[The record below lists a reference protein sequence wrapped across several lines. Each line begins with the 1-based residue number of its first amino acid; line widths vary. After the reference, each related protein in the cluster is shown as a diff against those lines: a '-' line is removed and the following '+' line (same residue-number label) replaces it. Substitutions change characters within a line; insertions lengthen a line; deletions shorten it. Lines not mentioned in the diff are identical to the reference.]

1 MGRIAVTGTSSFLG
15 SRILRRLAEERDP
28 DSVLAVDIASP
39 PATLTG
45 VRHRM
50 VDLTLPGADQ
60 RLVDVLKD
68 EEVDTV
74 VHSAFFTSPKRDA
87 SYSHELESIGTLHLV
102 AAAAAAGVSHFL
114 MRSFTAVYGARGQ
127 NPNFLSEDQ
136 RPAPNPSLGWVRDK
150 LEAEQHAL
158 SFAKRYPAMGLTI
171 LRLAP
176 LLGAGVHTFYSRIFA
191 KRVVPVVFGYDPLVQ
206 LLHPDDALDAVDAA
220 LAKGPSGVVNVV
232 PADTIS
238 VLNALHLAEKLTVAV
253 PHPLAYALS
262 DLLWASGLGEA
273 PGAFVDYVRFLF
285 VADGEKARRVLGFRA
300 RYRSRDALVA
310 YLAYRYP
317 DTAIRPEEAEA

>member
-15 SRILRRLAEERDP
+15 SRILRRLVDQRDP

-39 PATLTG
+39 PATLHG

-74 VHSAFFTSPKRDA
+74 VHAAFFTSPKRDA

-127 NPNFLSEDQ
+127 NPNFLTEDG
-136 RPAPNPSLGWVRDK
+136 RPDPNPSLGWVRDK
-150 LEAEQHAL
+150 LEAEQHVL
-158 SFAKRYPAMGLTI
+158 SFGKRYPAMGLTI
-171 LRLAP
+171 LRFAP
-176 LLGAGVHTFYSRIFA
+176 LLGAGVHTFYSRIFS

-220 LAKGPSGVVNVV
+220 LVNGPSGIVNVV
-232 PADTIS
+232 PSDTIS
-238 VLNALHLAEKLTVAV
+238 LLTALHLAEKLTVAV

-262 DLLWASGLGEA
+262 DLLWASGVGEA

-285 VADGEKARRVLGFRA
+285 VADGEKARRVMGFKA
-300 RYRSRDALVA
+300 RHRSRDALVA

-317 DTAIRPEEAEA
+317 DTAVRPEEAQA